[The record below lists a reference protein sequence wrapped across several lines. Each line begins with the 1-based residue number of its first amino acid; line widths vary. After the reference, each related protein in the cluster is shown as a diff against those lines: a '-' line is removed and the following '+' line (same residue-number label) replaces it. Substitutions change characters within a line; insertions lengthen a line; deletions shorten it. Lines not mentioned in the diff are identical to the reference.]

1 MLARTR
7 QYHSSSGT
15 NTLVSLGRHINSGG
29 LFVPKRHQTTISNSA
44 SSLSAET
51 ATAVTTES
59 AADILGDQNISSSN
73 QLIKRFTRNGV
84 PLRMLILGAPGA
96 GKGTQSSRIRNHF
109 AVTTISSGDVLR
121 RNILEQTPAGQQ
133 AQSSVARGE
142 LVPDNLIVSLIRN
155 ELETIQN
162 SNWLLDGFPRNLA
175 QAQALDQM
183 LLATDQPLNAV
194 VNLNVPEH
202 VILNRIIER
211 YVHVPSGRVYNLTYN
226 PPKVPGVDD
235 ITGEPL
241 EHRPDDNPESFKRR
255 LQQYH
260 ALTEPLLEYYG
271 KAGVLASFAGDTSD
285 IIFPQLKEFLDE
297 RFE

>member
-1 MLARTR
+1 
-7 QYHSSSGT
+7 
-15 NTLVSLGRHINSGG
+15 
-29 LFVPKRHQTTISNSA
+29 
-44 SSLSAET
+44 
-51 ATAVTTES
+51 
-59 AADILGDQNISSSN
+59 
-73 QLIKRFTRNGV
+73 
-84 PLRMLILGAPGA
+84 
-96 GKGTQSSRIRNHF
+96 
-109 AVTTISSGDVLR
+109 
-121 RNILEQTPAGQQ
+121 
-133 AQSSVARGE
+133 
-142 LVPDNLIVSLIRN
+142 
-155 ELETIQN
+155 
-162 SNWLLDGFPRNLA
+162 
-175 QAQALDQM
+175 M

-260 ALTEPLLEYYG
+260 ALTEPLLEYYR

-297 RFE
+297 RFD